1 MLILDKYTMGE
12 KLYNLRKLSGMTQNE
27 LAEAA
32 DIGLRTYADIER
44 GDSLNI
50 RVETLLCIC
59 RALHIT
65 PDELL
70 VETDSGISARE
81 EEILARLAACSP
93 KVKDTA
99 LQLLDVYLRSVM
111 EVEESAEMDD
121 GDAGE
126 GTEE

>member
-12 KLYNLRKLSGMTQNE
+12 KLYNLRKQSGLTQNE

-70 VETDSGISARE
+70 VETNSGVSARE

-99 LQLLDVYLRSVM
+99 LQLLEVYLRSVM
-111 EVEESAEMDD
+111 ESEEGDT
-121 GDAGE
+121 GDAG
-126 GTEE
+126 GSEE

>member
-1 MLILDKYTMGE
+1 MLILDKYAMGN
-12 KLYNLRKLSGMTQNE
+12 KLYALRKKSGMTQE
-27 LAEAA
+27 EVAEAA

-70 VETDSGISARE
+70 VQTDSGVSARQ
-81 EEILARLAACSP
+81 EEILTRLDACSP
-93 KVKDTA
+93 EDKDTA
-99 LQLLDVYLRSVM
+99 LRLLEVYLQSLNRSPGQ
-111 EVEESAEMDD
+111 S
-121 GDAGE
+121 
-126 GTEE
+126 